1 MLCVAHAMLF
11 TKDYRSKGAM
21 TYGLKVVATVVAIVF
36 FANYALYAQDST
48 PSAPGSVNLKVGES
62 FYFEGKTDQKEDDQ
76 KEASMAEI
84 KRVPFYETTWF
95 IATVTIIAIA
105 GAGTGIYFL
114 TKTEAPQG
122 NVIMWKSASVK

>member
-1 MLCVAHAMLF
+1 MIYGSKVVAM
-11 TKDYRSKGAM
+11 
-21 TYGLKVVATVVAIVF
+21 VATVVF
-36 FANYALYAQDST
+36 LANFSLSAQDT
-48 PSAPGSVNLKVGES
+48 APAAPGSINLKVGEN
-62 FYFEGKTDQKEDDQ
+62 FYFEGKVEQKEDDQ

-114 TKTEAPQG
+114 TKTEPPQG
-122 NVIMWKSASVK
+122 NVIVWKSASTK

>member
-1 MLCVAHAMLF
+1 MNYR
-11 TKDYRSKGAM
+11 TKI
-21 TYGLKVVATVVAIVF
+21 VATLVAVTF
-36 FANYALYAQDST
+36 FVNMSLYAQDKS
-48 PSAPGSVNLKVGES
+48 SAPGGINLKVGEN
-62 FYFEGKTDQKEDDQ
+62 FYFEKNIEQKEDDQ

-114 TKTEAPQG
+114 TRTEPPQG
-122 NVIMWKSASVK
+122 NVIVWKSAPSK